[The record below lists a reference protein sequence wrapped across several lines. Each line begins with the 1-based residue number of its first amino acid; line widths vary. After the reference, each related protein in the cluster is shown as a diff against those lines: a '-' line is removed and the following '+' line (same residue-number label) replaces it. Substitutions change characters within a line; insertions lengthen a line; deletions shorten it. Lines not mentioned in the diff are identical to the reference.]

1 MRHHLAPRLALFSP
15 MSVDAMP
22 CDFQDILPRRVTF
35 LRYEDG
41 TEEKFE
47 DEWTSPDDPIKRQ
60 GKYWTGRTEVDVKEP
75 VQDSALPDSAPPFS
89 EDGPEIAGGDGLR
102 TPADGLRS
110 PGDDGLRTPNQGP
123 RAPATPGGGDATLR
137 RRRARTR
144 QLQRGFWQ
152 ELEAEDV
159 AGLLEDKRSFGRERG
174 KRLASHFSGGRGR
187 CSLEEY
193 RECQCRCDVDLWRF
207 KCKEVEEARVLQWKP
222 L

>member
-1 MRHHLAPRLALFSP
+1 
-15 MSVDAMP
+15 MP

-35 LRYEDG
+35 LKYEDG

-75 VQDSALPDSAPPFS
+75 VQDSALPESAPPFF
-89 EDGPEIAGGDGLR
+89 R
-102 TPADGLRS
+102 RW
-110 PGDDGLRTPNQGP
+110 PGDCRWRWTSNPCRWTSIPLGTMDFEPPNQGS

-159 AGLLEDKRSFGRERG
+159 AGLLERTRDHLVEKGGRDWQVI
-174 KRLASHFSGGRGR
+174 FSGG
-187 CSLEEY
+187 
-193 RECQCRCDVDLWRF
+193 
-207 KCKEVEEARVLQWKP
+207 
-222 L
+222 